1 MTEKCIR
8 EENEDMLNDKI
19 RKSVIAVSKKITKA
33 TVNST
38 CCILVYQE
46 KMPEMAK
53 KLRKF

>member
-1 MTEKCIR
+1 
-8 EENEDMLNDKI
+8 MLNDKI